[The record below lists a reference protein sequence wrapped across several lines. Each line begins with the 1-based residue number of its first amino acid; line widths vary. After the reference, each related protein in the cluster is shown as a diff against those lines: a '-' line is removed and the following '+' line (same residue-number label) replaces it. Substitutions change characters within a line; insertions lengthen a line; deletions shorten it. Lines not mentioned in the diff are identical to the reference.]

1 MKTIKDYI
9 KAIEEV
15 KAMGLDIIM
24 HSKDNNDKLDEIE
37 NMDIHLQCCLDILTK
52 EENDDIEEYDDDIE
66 YYSPE
71 EIDILAK
78 VNNIMD
84 NVDDDYYFEI
94 TGIIYD
100 YIDDMDNNLDKV
112 QKVCEDLN
120 ITVQELI
127 LWYEED

>member
-24 HSKDNNDKLDEIE
+24 HSKDSNDKLDEIE
-37 NMDIHLQCCLDILTK
+37 NMDIHLQCCLNILTK
-52 EENDDIEEYDDDIE
+52 ENDDIEEYYDDIE

-84 NVDDDYYFEI
+84 NIDDDYYLKI
-94 TGIIYD
+94 TDILYD
-100 YIDDMDNNLDKV
+100 YTDDMVNNLDKV

-120 ITVQELI
+120 ITVKELM
-127 LWYEED
+127 LWYEEE